1 MGIRHGTRLFCFKLN
16 FILNL
21 TMLFILCLM
30 MTPAMVISMEDEE
43 FEYLEPLPDYYAMLN
58 VSHDASMKQIKR
70 SFRKL
75 AMEYHPDK
83 NKTEGTQIVF
93 QELSEAY
100 SILSDP
106 LKKIEYDQLFQDFFD
121 LAEEY
126 VGEPVNEDQDVF
138 EETNSHD
145 KGGQKDYPHSP
156 EYTSET
162 YDDSSEE
169 IPEEVPENI
178 SEEAPEQTSEKD
190 SEGGED
196 EDSEHDLDDET
207 LYKVLK
213 FLADNDY
220 VITKRTRKT
229 PVNRGQNFRDES
241 GQQRG
246 YDNNAGYRSYAE
258 FRGTSPPQFG
268 NSKGYTGTPRGH
280 QGHHHPWT
288 ASHQHKTRTG
298 ERPAHYSTQ
307 FRGSEQV
314 YCKVSTSWE
323 GQVKVTT
330 RTCY

>member
-1 MGIRHGTRLFCFKLN
+1 
-16 FILNL
+16 
-21 TMLFILCLM
+21 
-30 MTPAMVISMEDEE
+30 MEDEE

-106 LKKIEYDQLFQDFFD
+106 LKKIEYYQLFQDFFD
-121 LAEEY
+121 LAEAFEASGSNEPFNTADSSDADVTDAEVSNDNQEY

-156 EYTSET
+156 EYNSET
-162 YDDSSEE
+162 YDDSFEE
-169 IPEEVPENI
+169 IPEEVPEK
-178 SEEAPEQTSEKD
+178 TSEKD

-196 EDSEHDLDDET
+196 EDSEYDLDDET

-213 FLADNDY
+213 F
-220 VITKRTRKT
+220 
-229 PVNRGQNFRDES
+229 
-241 GQQRG
+241 
-246 YDNNAGYRSYAE
+246 
-258 FRGTSPPQFG
+258 
-268 NSKGYTGTPRGH
+268 H
-280 QGHHHPWT
+280 
-288 ASHQHKTRTG
+288 
-298 ERPAHYSTQ
+298 
-307 FRGSEQV
+307 
-314 YCKVSTSWE
+314 
-323 GQVKVTT
+323 
-330 RTCY
+330 

>member
-1 MGIRHGTRLFCFKLN
+1 MGIRHGTRLSYSQLN
-16 FILNL
+16 FILNF
-21 TMLFILCLM
+21 TMLFIFCLM
-30 MTPAMVISMEDEE
+30 MTPAMVMSMEDEE

-121 LAEEY
+121 LAEAFEASGSSEPTVDSSETDIPDAEGSDDTQEY
-126 VGEPVNEDQDVF
+126 VGQPGDEEQDVF

-162 YDDSSEE
+162 YDSSEE
-169 IPEEVPENI
+169 IPEEIPEEVHENN
-178 SEEAPEQTSEKD
+178 SEEAPEQTSDKD
-190 SEGGED
+190 SDGGED
-196 EDSEHDLDDET
+196 EDSENDLDDET

-241 GQQRG
+241 
-246 YDNNAGYRSYAE
+246 
-258 FRGTSPPQFG
+258 
-268 NSKGYTGTPRGH
+268 
-280 QGHHHPWT
+280 
-288 ASHQHKTRTG
+288 
-298 ERPAHYSTQ
+298 
-307 FRGSEQV
+307 
-314 YCKVSTSWE
+314 
-323 GQVKVTT
+323 
-330 RTCY
+330 